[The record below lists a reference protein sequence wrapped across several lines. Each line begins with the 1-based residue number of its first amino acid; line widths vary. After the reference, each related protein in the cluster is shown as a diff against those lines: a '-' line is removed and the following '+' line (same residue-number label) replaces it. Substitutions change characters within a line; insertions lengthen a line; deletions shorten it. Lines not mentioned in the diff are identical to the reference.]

1 MKYNSF
7 WKSVMILPLY
17 FARKSSAQR
26 ANIRATTIEKRRLY
40 SPLPNVTTGCFS
52 WKIFTLMFHKKTIFL
67 LWNNFCENLPNEP
80 TGFYIRQQR
89 VIWLKLFF
97 SFAGKNYLSLDW
109 HPRAKE
115 LFYNE
120 KAAEEVCQDESFL
133 QKNSTPANK
142 QQSVSL
148 NECLE
153 LYTTTEKLK
162 EDNAW

>member
-1 MKYNSF
+1 M
-7 WKSVMILPLY
+7 
-17 FARKSSAQR
+17 Q
-26 ANIRATTIEKRRLY
+26 
-40 SPLPNVTTGCFS
+40 FS
-52 WKIFTLMFHKKTIFL
+52 L
-67 LWNNFCENLPNEP
+67 
-80 TGFYIRQQR
+80 
-89 VIWLKLFF
+89 
-97 SFAGKNYLSLDW
+97 FAGKNYLSLDW

>member
-1 MKYNSF
+1 
-7 WKSVMILPLY
+7 MIRPIIL
-17 FARKSSAQR
+17 R
-26 ANIRATTIEKRRLY
+26 EKIV
-40 SPLPNVTTGCFS
+40 SIASKNTG
-52 WKIFTLMFHKKTIFL
+52 
-67 LWNNFCENLPNEP
+67 NNYRETEA
-80 TGFYIRQQR
+80 
-89 VIWLKLFF
+89 VIWLRQFF

-120 KAAEEVCQDESFL
+120 KAAEEVRQDESFL